1 MRLHKKSEKQY
12 FQLKS
17 QKTDEEYSLSSV
29 ISDVLQA
36 KDIFLSHEI
45 VRPNSRSS
53 APHFHTESDEIV
65 YVVKGN
71 LTAKEGD
78 TEIKL
83 NEGDSI
89 IFEGN
94 SGLHHFLK
102 NESNHESQVLVI
114 RKKIEKSDIEFE

>member
-1 MRLHKKSEKQY
+1 MKLQKKSERQY
-12 FQLKS
+12 LQLKS

-53 APHFHTESDEIV
+53 APHFHTESDEII
-65 YVVKGN
+65 YVVKGT
-71 LTAKEGD
+71 LKAKEGD
-78 TEIKL
+78 DEIEL
-83 NEGDSI
+83 HEGDSI

-94 SGLHHFLK
+94 SGQHHFLK
-102 NESNHESQVLVI
+102 NESSLESQVLVI
-114 RKKIEKSDIEFE
+114 RKKIEKSDVEFE